1 MDQMLVDYPSFY
13 HKVCTTA
20 DKLNN
25 EMIVVGDFNLV
36 IDPAKDYYSYL
47 HVNNSKAREAVL
59 EQMHICN
66 LTDVSRDFHS
76 ISKKI
81 YIEKNT
87 PS

>member
-1 MDQMLVDYPSFY
+1 MLNLLPFIIKYSIQ
-13 HKVCTTA
+13 
-20 DKLNN
+20 LI
-25 EMIVVGDFNLV
+25 MIVVGDFNLV
-36 IDPAKDYYSYL
+36 IDPAKDHYSYL
-47 HVNNSKAREAVL
+47 HVNNSRSKAREAVL

-66 LTDVSRDFHS
+66 LTDVSRDYHS